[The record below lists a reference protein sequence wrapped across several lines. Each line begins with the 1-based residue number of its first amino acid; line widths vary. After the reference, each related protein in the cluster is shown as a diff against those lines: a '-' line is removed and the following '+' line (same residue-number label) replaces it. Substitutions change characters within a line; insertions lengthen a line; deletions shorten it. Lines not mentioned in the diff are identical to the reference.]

1 MPPKDVSCRQP
12 FFPGLHLVTNFH
24 FSCCH
29 TIAGKELT
37 PEEKAFKA
45 KQAADKKAAAAY
57 LKGKG
62 KKKWGNLVMAAF
74 GVFILA
80 LTQTNADIHKETLSY
95 RFFFSVHSQVQ
106 NVSEN
111 VDKLPQ
117 DQS

>member
-1 MPPKDVSCRQP
+1 M
-12 FFPGLHLVTNFH
+12 
-24 FSCCH
+24 
-29 TIAGKELT
+29 T

-57 LKGKG
+57 LKGK
-62 KKKWGNLVMAAF
+62 KKWRNLVMAAF

-80 LTQTNADIHKETLSY
+80 LTQTNADIHKETMLY

>member
-1 MPPKDVSCRQP
+1 
-12 FFPGLHLVTNFH
+12 
-24 FSCCH
+24 
-29 TIAGKELT
+29 
-37 PEEKAFKA
+37 
-45 KQAADKKAAAAY
+45 
-57 LKGKG
+57 
-62 KKKWGNLVMAAF
+62 MAAF